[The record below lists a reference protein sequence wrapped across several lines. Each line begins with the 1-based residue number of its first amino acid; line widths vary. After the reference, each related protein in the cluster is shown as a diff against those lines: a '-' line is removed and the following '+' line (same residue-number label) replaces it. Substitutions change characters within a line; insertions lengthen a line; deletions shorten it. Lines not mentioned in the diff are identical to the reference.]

1 MAQLIRVPAGAAG
14 WPPALRWL
22 FPALLLCALLCALRD
37 AAAQGA
43 PAANLEAQVK
53 AAYLYKFGSYVEWPA
68 ATFEHPAAALNIGV
82 VDADALAN
90 ELQRIAFGRTINGRP
105 VIVRKLRRGDPVA
118 GLNILF
124 VGRADAGQLAEALA
138 AAKGLPILTV
148 TESED
153 GLAIGSMI
161 NFVAVDG
168 KLRFEV
174 APKAAQR
181 GNLAISARLL
191 AVAYKVAPASS

>member
-1 MAQLIRVPAGAAG
+1 MAQLIRAPAGAAR
-14 WPPALRWL
+14 WPPAIRWL
-22 FPALLLCALLCALRD
+22 FPACLLFALLFAIRNVE
-37 AAAQGA
+37 AQGA
-43 PAANLEAQVK
+43 PHADIEAQVK
-53 AAYLYKFGSYVEWPA
+53 AAYLYKFGSYVEWPT
-68 ATFEHPAAALNIGV
+68 ATFDHPGAPLSIGV

-90 ELQRIAFGRTINGRP
+90 ELQRIVSGRTINGRP
-105 VIVRKLRRGDPVA
+105 VAVRKLRRGDPLA

-124 VGRADAGQLAEALA
+124 IGRADAARLAETLA

-153 GLAIGSMI
+153 ALAIGSMI

>member
-1 MAQLIRVPAGAAG
+1 MAQLIRATARAAR
-14 WPPALRWL
+14 WPPAIRWL
-22 FPALLLCALLCALRD
+22 FPACLLLALLCAVRNVE
-37 AAAQGA
+37 AQGVA
-43 PAANLEAQVK
+43 HSAIEAQVK
-53 AAYLYKFGSYVEWPA
+53 AAYLYKFGNYVEWPSS
-68 ATFEHPAAALNIGV
+68 TFDNPAAPLSIGV
-82 VDADALAN
+82 IDADALAS
-90 ELQRIAFGRTINGRP
+90 ELQAIVAGRTINGRP
-105 VIVRKLRRGDPVA
+105 LAVRKLRRGDPLA

-124 VGRADAGQLAEALA
+124 IGRADAALLAETLA

-153 GLAIGSMI
+153 ALAIGSMI

-191 AVAYKVAPASS
+191 AVAYKVVSPAS